1 MTGKM
6 GQNALSAVG
15 SLFSDSLLG
24 FLWVLIRRYSRRGK
38 QPLPH
43 S

>member
-6 GQNALSAVG
+6 GQNGLPSLRL
-15 SLFSDSLLG
+15 LFSDSLLG